1 MRSVANAAPADFDAI
16 VIGAGVN
23 GLVCAALLAQAKR
36 RVVVVESRDRPG
48 GVCVTAEVID
58 GFRVSSLAHLTG
70 PFDAAL
76 AKALKLQKFGLTWS
90 ESAMPTIALS
100 PDARH
105 LVLGR
110 DVRATAQTIAVH
122 SAADAQAWA
131 GFDQRMA
138 KISRSLGRWMRA
150 VPGGPRA
157 QAKGRGGLFAGAAN
171 AKPEPVLDRATAGLL
186 DLSIADFADQFFESP
201 ALKAALAFDAVLG
214 SGLGPRSP
222 GTAFTYAMRR
232 ALDDGTGEGFAHPQG
247 GLGAFASAL
256 LKAAEA
262 SGVRTRLKARV
273 KRILIE
279 NSRTI
284 GVELDGGEIIYA
296 PTVVSSL
303 DPTTTLLS
311 LGGPRHLPFGL
322 KRRLKGLHV
331 EGVTAKVN
339 LALKGLPAFKGL
351 QREDL
356 RGRILVCP
364 SVDYLDR
371 AFAAAG
377 QGTFSPEPAM
387 EITIPT
393 LHDSLLTPI
402 NEHVLSAHVLYAPYR
417 LAEGS
422 WDQTKNDLVQRVV
435 AVLQNYAPDL
445 SSRILAGDVFSPPDI
460 ERISGATGGH
470 WHGGDLTLDRLG
482 PLRPAAGVA
491 RYETPVPGLYLCGSG
506 THPCGGVTGLNGR
519 NAAEAVLAN
528 AAAPVN
534 AP

>member
-1 MRSVANAAPADFDAI
+1 VRSVANGAPADFDAI
-16 VIGAGVN
+16 VIGAGIN
-23 GLVCAALLAQAKR
+23 GLVCATLLAQAKR
-36 RVVVVESRDRPG
+36 RVVIVEARDRPG
-48 GVCVTAEVID
+48 GVCMTAEVID

-70 PFDAAL
+70 PFDAGV
-76 AKALKLQKFGLTWS
+76 AKLLKLQKFGLTWS
-90 ESAMPTIALS
+90 ETAMPTIALS

-110 DVRATAQTIAVH
+110 DARATSQTIAVH
-122 SAADAQAWA
+122 SAADAQAWSN
-131 GFDQRMA
+131 FDQRMSKTTKA
-138 KISRSLGRWMRA
+138 LSRWMRSA
-150 VPGGPRA
+150 PGPARP
-157 QAKGRGGLFAGAAN
+157 QAKGRGGFFAAPPS
-171 AKPEPVLDRATAGLL
+171 AKAEGLDRATAVLL
-186 DLSIADFADQFFESP
+186 DLSIADFLDQHFESP
-201 ALKAALAFDAVLG
+201 ALKGALAFDAVLG

-222 GTAFTYAMRR
+222 GTAFSYAMRR
-232 ALDDGTGEGFAHPQG
+232 ALDDGTGDGFAHPQG
-247 GLGAFASAL
+247 GLGAFAAAL
-256 LKAAEA
+256 LKGAEA
-262 SGVRTRLKARV
+262 AGARTRLKARV
-273 KRILIE
+273 TRILIE
-279 NSRTI
+279 NSRTM
-284 GVELDGGEIIYA
+284 GVELEGGEIVYA
-296 PTVVSSL
+296 PSVVSSL
-303 DPTTTLLS
+303 DPKTTLLS

-356 RGRILVCP
+356 RGRMIVCP

-393 LHDSLLTPI
+393 LHDSLLAPI
-402 NEHVLSAHVLYAPYR
+402 NEHVLSAHVLYAPHK
-417 LAEGS
+417 LAGAS
-422 WDQTKNDLVQRVV
+422 WDQAKNDLVQRVI

-460 ERISGATGGH
+460 EKISGASGGH

-506 THPCGGVTGLNGR
+506 THPCGGVTGINGR
-519 NAAEAVLAN
+519 NAAEAVLATVPLPVQ
-528 AAAPVN
+528 AP
-534 AP
+534 